1 MNKII
6 LFLLCF
12 LLGSSFS
19 TFAQGRDREIKISR
33 QQESPVKTVKVRGKG
48 KIKNVVFMIGD
59 GMSLAHMYSTWAANK
74 GKLNLENCQTV
85 GLAKTYCYDRLIT
98 DSGAAGTALATGH
111 KTRYHAVGVDPEGKP
126 LLTLTDLLQLKVN
139 LPG

>member
-48 KIKNVVFMIGD
+48 KIKNVWPICIQPG
-59 GMSLAHMYSTWAANK
+59 LPIR
-74 GKLNLENCQTV
+74 EN
-85 GLAKTYCYDRLIT
+85 
-98 DSGAAGTALATGH
+98 
-111 KTRYHAVGVDPEGKP
+111 
-126 LLTLTDLLQLKVN
+126 
-139 LPG
+139 

>member
-48 KIKNVVFMIGD
+48 K
-59 GMSLAHMYSTWAANK
+59 T
-74 GKLNLENCQTV
+74 
-85 GLAKTYCYDRLIT
+85 KTSYL
-98 DSGAAGTALATGH
+98 
-111 KTRYHAVGVDPEGKP
+111 
-126 LLTLTDLLQLKVN
+126 
-139 LPG
+139 

>member
-48 KIKNVVFMIGD
+48 KIKNVVFMIGE
-59 GMSLAHMYSTWAANK
+59 S
-74 GKLNLENCQTV
+74 GKLS
-85 GLAKTYCYDRLIT
+85 DRRF
-98 DSGAAGTALATGH
+98 S
-111 KTRYHAVGVDPEGKP
+111 
-126 LLTLTDLLQLKVN
+126 
-139 LPG
+139 

>member
-59 GMSLAHMYSTWAANK
+59 GMCMAHMYSTCDAN
-74 GKLNLENCQTV
+74 
-85 GLAKTYCYDRLIT
+85 
-98 DSGAAGTALATGH
+98 
-111 KTRYHAVGVDPEGKP
+111 
-126 LLTLTDLLQLKVN
+126 
-139 LPG
+139 

>member
-33 QQESPVKTVKVRGKG
+33 QQESPVKTDKVRGKG

-59 GMSLAHMYSTWAANK
+59 GMSLAHMYQP
-74 GKLNLENCQTV
+74 GLPIREN
-85 GLAKTYCYDRLIT
+85 
-98 DSGAAGTALATGH
+98 
-111 KTRYHAVGVDPEGKP
+111 
-126 LLTLTDLLQLKVN
+126 
-139 LPG
+139 